1 MYVTFITHQNKMVK
15 EIASLNNHNMIQM
28 DKKAT
33 IVDVRTPAEF
43 ANEHLPGAVNIPL
56 DKVLSRLD
64 EFKQMSKPIVVY
76 CRSGNRSQMAVSLL
90 NRYGIEEAINGG
102 SILDMMSH

>member
-1 MYVTFITHQNKMVK
+1 MRATF
-15 EIASLNNHNMIQM
+15 
-28 DKKAT
+28 
-33 IVDVRTPAEF
+33 DVRTPAEF